1 MSQAPDRNET
11 SLTTTRPAELA
22 QPINV
27 ASYAVGTEE
36 AHALPLRE
44 YWDII
49 VRRRWTIVAVF
60 LVVVVSAAIGTLKQ
74 RPMYRAKAIVQI
86 DKENPNLLSFK
97 DFIGIDSGDESY
109 LETAYKNLTSETLA
123 RRVIDKLQLDKVPEF
138 TAGSGKIPA
147 GVNSKDLNDEIW
159 VDPKMQRVI
168 DTFFQRLT
176 INPVRRSRWVE
187 IMFDSYDPVLCARV
201 VNALAANYV
210 QLNLEAKWDATYK
223 ASDMISQQLIGLK
236 VKLEKS
242 EEELQRYAKQS
253 SILLIDEKQS
263 ITSQKLKQLQEELTR
278 AEADLFQKEAIY
290 NRVKSGDVGAV
301 PGMLDNKLYQ
311 ELSARLVDLQRQY
324 AELSAKFEPEYP
336 RAVQVK
342 KQMDEL
348 EAAMGRER
356 VALARHVTD
365 EHQSAQDRAKL
376 LREAVVAQTREFN
389 DIGEKSIQYNILK
402 REVDTNRQ
410 LYEGLLQRL
419 KEAGVSAG
427 MKASNIRV
435 VDKGKVPLKPTKPQ
449 IMLNMALA
457 LLAGLALGFSMA
469 FLQEFLD
476 DSLKTPDDVRR
487 QIGLPTLGVIP
498 STVSKGRV
506 GYGYGYSYGYGYG
519 YGYGSGAVEKQK
531 QVGGDGGASEK
542 EAVARLISPHMNS
555 AQSEA
560 YRSLRTAILLSTPG
574 KPPRVIVLTSAQPAE
589 GKTKTAVNLSII
601 LAQLGSR
608 VLLVD
613 SDMRR
618 PRTAT
623 VLKLPASSTGL
634 STYLVGQSGFEE
646 SIVESHIPNLYVV
659 PCGPIPPNPAEL
671 VASGMMKQLLAEA
684 AAKFDYVILDS
695 PPVLHVTDGRVLAAQ
710 ADAVMLVVWGGVT
723 SRTLVIQARDL
734 LGQVNANMIGVV
746 LNNVDLSASSYYGRY
761 RYSRYY
767 SGREEPE
774 TQEVEA
780 AG

>member
-1 MSQAPDRNET
+1 MNQASDRNET

-27 ASYAVGTEE
+27 ASYTVGTEE
-36 AHALPLRE
+36 GQALYLRE

-49 VRRRWTIVAVF
+49 VRRRWTLLATF

-74 RPMYRAKAIVQI
+74 RPVYRAKAIVQI
-86 DKENPNLLSFK
+86 DKESTGVLSFK
-97 DFIGIDSGDESY
+97 DLFGLEGSEDELY
-109 LETAYKNLTSETLA
+109 LETAYKNLSSRTLA
-123 RRVIDKLQLDKVPEF
+123 RRVIDKLQLDKNPEF
-138 TAGSGKIPA
+138 AGGGETTPA
-147 GVNSKDLNDEIW
+147 KAGSKDLNDQIW
-159 VDPKMQRVI
+159 VDRRMQRVL
-168 DTFFQRLT
+168 DGFLGSLT

-278 AEADLFQKEAIY
+278 AEADLFQKEAVY
-290 NRVKSGDVGAV
+290 NRVKSGDLGAV
-301 PGMLDNKLYQ
+301 PGVLEDKLYL
-311 ELSARLVDLQRQY
+311 ELSSRLMDLRRQH
-324 AELSAKFEPEYP
+324 AELSAKFTPEYP
-336 RAVQVK
+336 RVEQVK
-342 KQMDEL
+342 TQMDEL
-348 EAAMGRER
+348 EGAMER
-356 VALARHVTD
+356 QRLAVARRLAD
-365 EHQSAQDRAKL
+365 EHKSAQDRAKL

-419 KEAGVSAG
+419 KEAGISAG

-435 VDKGKVPLKPTKPQ
+435 VDQGEVPLGPIRPR
-449 IMLNMALA
+449 IMMNMALA
-457 LLAGLALGFSMA
+457 MMVGLGLGLSMA

-498 STVSKGRV
+498 STVFKGAV

-519 YGYGSGAVEKQK
+519 YGYGALQRQK
-531 QVGGDGGASEK
+531 QGGGDGGASEK
-542 EAVARLISPHMNS
+542 EAVARLISPYMNT

-574 KPPRVIVLTSAQPAE
+574 KPPRVIVLTSAQPTE
-589 GKTKTAVNLSII
+589 GKTKTAVNLSIT

-618 PRTAT
+618 PRIAT
-623 VLKLPASSTGL
+623 VLKLSASSTGL
-634 STYLVGQSGFEE
+634 STYLVGQSCFEE
-646 SIVESHIPNLYVV
+646 SIVESQVPNLFVL

-684 AAKFDYVILDS
+684 VAKFDYVILDS

-734 LGQVNANMIGVV
+734 LGQVNANVIGVV
-746 LNNVDLSASSYYGRY
+746 LNNVDLSASMYYGRY
-761 RYSRYY
+761 RYYRYR
-767 SGREEPE
+767 SERDRPA
-774 TQEVEA
+774 TQEVQA
-780 AG
+780 AD

>member
-1 MSQAPDRNET
+1 MSRALERSES
-11 SLTTTRPAELA
+11 SLTATRPAELA
-22 QPINV
+22 QPTNV
-27 ASYAVGTEE
+27 ASYTVGTE
-36 AHALPLRE
+36 AGPVLFLRD

-49 VRRRWTIVAVF
+49 VRRRWAILAVF
-60 LVVVVSAAIGTLKQ
+60 LVVVVSAAVGTLKQ
-74 RPMYRAKAIVQI
+74 RPMYRARAIVQI
-86 DKENPNLLSFK
+86 DKENPNILSFK
-97 DFIGIDSGDESY
+97 DFMGIEEDDATY
-109 LETAYKNLTSETLA
+109 LETAYKNLTSWTLV
-123 RRVIDKLQLDKVPEF
+123 RRVIDKLQLDKLPEF
-138 TAGSGKIPA
+138 AEGREEASVAVSPR
-147 GVNSKDLNDEIW
+147 DLNDDIW

-168 DTFFQRLT
+168 DNFYERLT

-210 QLNLEAKWDATYK
+210 QLNLEVKWDATYK

-242 EEELQRYAKQS
+242 EEELQRYAKQN

-278 AEADLFQKEAIY
+278 AEADLFQKEAVY
-290 NRVKSGDVGAV
+290 NRVKGGDIAAV

-311 ELSARLVDLQRQY
+311 DLTGRLVDLQRQY
-324 AELSAKFEPEYP
+324 AELGAKFEPEYP

-342 KQMDEL
+342 TQMDEL
-348 EAAMGRER
+348 AAAMERER
-356 VALARHVTD
+356 VKLARYVTD
-365 EHQSAQDRAKL
+365 EHKSAQDRARL
-376 LREAVVAQTREFN
+376 LREAVAAQTREFN

-402 REVDTNRQ
+402 REVETNRQ

-435 VDKGKVPLKPTKPQ
+435 VDNGKVPLKPAKPR
-449 IMLNMALA
+449 IMLNMAMA
-457 LLAGLALGFSMA
+457 LVAGLGLGLSMA
-469 FLQEFLD
+469 FLQEYLD

-506 GYGYGYSYGYGYG
+506 GYGYGYGFGYGYG
-519 YGYGSGAVEKQK
+519 YGYEAVEKQK
-531 QVGGDGGASEK
+531 QLTADGGGSPK
-542 EAVARLISPHMNS
+542 EVTVARLISPYMNS

-560 YRSLRTAILLSTPG
+560 YRSLRTSILLSTPG
-574 KPPRVIVLTSAQPAE
+574 KSPRVIVMTSAQPAE

-618 PRTAT
+618 PRISA
-623 VLKLPASSTGL
+623 VLKLPAASTGL
-634 STYLVGQSGFEE
+634 STCLVGQSSLEE
-646 SIVESHIPNLYVV
+646 SILETPIPNLYVI

-684 AAKFDYVILDS
+684 LEKFDYAILDS

-710 ADAVMLVVWGGVT
+710 ADAVMLIVHGGIT
-723 SRTLVIQARDL
+723 SRTLVTQAKDL
-734 LGQVNANMIGVV
+734 LGQVNANVIGVV

-761 RYSRYY
+761 RHSRYY
-767 SGREEPE
+767 SGEERE